1 MPVELFL
8 EKKKNKP
15 NFEAN
20 KKAKVITEIARRM
33 KTEKAMIITLKK
45 KKNNLYCILRTS
57 KYTTYLKPDPLIR
70 SFNYIK
76 SLRKKYKRQIKKEK
90 FSAGFGMS
98 YRNTWDYFKFGFN
111 AALIKLK
118 LKQELA
124 QMSSL
129 PLRKKKISI
138 SF

>member
-1 MPVELFL
+1 
-8 EKKKNKP
+8 
-15 NFEAN
+15 
-20 KKAKVITEIARRM
+20 
-33 KTEKAMIITLKK
+33 
-45 KKNNLYCILRTS
+45 
-57 KYTTYLKPDPLIR
+57 
-70 SFNYIK
+70 
-76 SLRKKYKRQIKKEK
+76 
-90 FSAGFGMS
+90 MS
-98 YRNTWDYFKFGFN
+98 YRNTWDYLKFGFN